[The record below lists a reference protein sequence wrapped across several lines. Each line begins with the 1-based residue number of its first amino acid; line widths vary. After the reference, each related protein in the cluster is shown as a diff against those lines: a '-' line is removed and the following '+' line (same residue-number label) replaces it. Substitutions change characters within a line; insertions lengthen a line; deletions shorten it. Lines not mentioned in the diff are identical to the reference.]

1 MGFRAMCSGYATRLA
16 SSALCVAL
24 WAGGTPAQDTVRLVV
39 QSSSLAGFRYHAAA
53 GVWTELRIGDALEL
67 VREADNPHDPHA
79 LSLSCRG
86 HKLGYVPRRDN
97 EVLAWCM
104 DRGDILRARISRLTL
119 HPNPARRIEFEI
131 YAQ

>member
-1 MGFRAMCSGYATRLA
+1 MCSGYATRLA
-16 SSALCVAL
+16 SSAFCLAL
-24 WAGGTPAQDTVRLVV
+24 WTVGAPAQDTVRLVV

-53 GVWTELRIGDALEL
+53 EVWTELRVGDSLEL
-67 VREADNPHDPHA
+67 VREPDNPHDPHA
-79 LSLSCRG
+79 VSVSWRG

-97 EVLAWCM
+97 EVLAWSL
-104 DRGDILRARISRLTL
+104 DGGEVLRARISRLIP